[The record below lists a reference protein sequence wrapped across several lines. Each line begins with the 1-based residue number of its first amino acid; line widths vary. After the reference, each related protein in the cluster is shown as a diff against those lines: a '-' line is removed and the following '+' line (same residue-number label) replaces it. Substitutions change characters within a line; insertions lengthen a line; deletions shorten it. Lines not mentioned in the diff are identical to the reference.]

1 MTSRSLPASNGRIL
15 ICFCGTDGLKPNSRS
30 YSRERTNR
38 AFLDPVDQVVAE
50 TAFAVV
56 GMYDPEG
63 PQTSWAL
70 RM

>member
-1 MTSRSLPASNGRIL
+1 MG
-15 ICFCGTDGLKPNSRS
+15 
-30 YSRERTNR
+30 NR

-63 PQTSWAL
+63 HKRLGTFACDRCVGDDL
-70 RM
+70 GVR